1 MIHLH
6 EDNSS
11 IPGDSISP
19 RTWYNN
25 ATIANSTSALVDG
38 AKRDRM
44 VFAADMVIAIP
55 SIVTSTNDLATI
67 KNSIASLFARQDNIT
82 GQLPYVGSP
91 YPFVYSA
98 TYHLYTLMCLA
109 DYYLYSVRHNPWHDD
124 AEVTT
129 DAP

>member
-1 MIHLH
+1 MVHLR

-11 IPGDSISP
+11 FPDDSTSP

-44 VFAADMVIAIP
+44 VFAADMVIAMP
-55 SIVTSTNDLATI
+55 SIVTSTNDLATL
-67 KNSIASLFARQDNIT
+67 KNSIVSLFARQDSKT

-91 YPFVYSA
+91 YPFIYSA

-109 DYYLYSVRHNPWHDD
+109 DYYLYSVRHTPLSNATECTANVP
-124 AEVTT
+124 
-129 DAP
+129 